1 MTARYATLLVALT
14 AAGCTSQSDRE
25 LEAVKSAR
33 SVLAEWAL
41 VERQSAHGDAPA
53 NYTEQTRHLAR
64 DQLNTAQSDLARFPQ
79 AARVLEQARTGSPDP
94 AKLKQANSTLE
105 PLEKRL
111 ESS

>member
-1 MTARYATLLVALT
+1 MRGRVAPILLAAL
-14 AAGCTSQSDRE
+14 ACGCSSQADRQ

-41 VERQSAHGDAPA
+41 VEDQAASGRTPRTYA
-53 NYTEQTRHLAR
+53 EQMRKLAR
-64 DQLNTAQSDLARFPQ
+64 DQLKTAETELAGQPQ
-79 AARVLEQARTGSPDP
+79 AAASIQRLRTGSPG
-94 AKLKQANSTLE
+94 AAALKSTNAALE